1 MIFNEIEKGSILA
14 RISFLESELKDL
26 NELRNTDWKTY
37 REDKIVRKTVE
48 RTIENIVNA
57 LIDISKIILSDKA
70 AGEIPSNYSQV
81 VLKLSALKLV
91 EFELAEQLAECVKLR
106 NFLAHQYLDLRWDKI
121 KKFLQQAPDLFP
133 LFIQSVKN
141 TLKD

>member
-1 MIFNEIEKGSILA
+1 MIFNAIEKGSILA
-14 RISFLESELKDL
+14 RISFIESELKDL
-26 NELRNTDWKTY
+26 NEFRNIEWKDY
-37 REDKIVRKTVE
+37 REDKIARKNVE

-57 LIDISKIILSDKA
+57 LIDISKIVLSDKA

-81 VLKLSALKLV
+81 VLKLSELKIV
-91 EFELAEQLAECVKLR
+91 DFELAEKLAECVKLR
-106 NFLAHQYLDLRWDKI
+106 NFLAHQYLDLRWDRI

-141 TLKD
+141 TIKD